1 MSKLSS
7 EQIQQLID
15 DALKGASKAKP
26 AAGRH
31 GKTNGRAASID
42 NDNSEPN
49 EIDRLAR
56 LPTIEYD
63 RQREDAAKRLGV
75 RVGTIDKM
83 VRKKQALAE
92 EEAASLPLGRLSRRP
107 SPSTARRCSIH

>member
-7 EQIQQLID
+7 EEVQRLID
-15 DALKGASKAKP
+15 DALKGASNAKP
-26 AAGRH
+26 AAGRN

-42 NDNSEPN
+42 NDSSEPN

-63 RQREDAAKRLGV
+63 RQRMVPTRTPRRFAASSRGRFDPSKRRNADGG
-75 RVGTIDKM
+75 GTI
-83 VRKKQALAE
+83 
-92 EEAASLPLGRLSRRP
+92 
-107 SPSTARRCSIH
+107 